1 MNSVGRACKL
11 PTVIVPVFNALDAL
25 DACLAS
31 LDRSLP
37 SGARVHVADD
47 ASTDPRI
54 ARLLDD
60 WKRRTSLACE
70 IVVRERNLGFVGNVN
85 RAFAECGNDDVVL
98 LNSDTV
104 ATTGWLQRIAACAAS
119 DPRIATITPW
129 SNNAEICSFPA
140 LCEDN
145 PIPDD
150 PDRVADAC
158 ASAGMPEYPELPTG
172 VGFCMY
178 IRRAALRQA
187 GDFDAVTFG
196 RGYGEENDFCL
207 RVAGI
212 GWRNVLCDDAYVV
225 HAGNASFGPLGERPG
240 GDNMRRLLARWPDY
254 QERVAGFIL
263 ADPLRPLRERIGRR
277 LAQLQSPRTQNDLFD

>member
-1 MNSVGRACKL
+1 MAEL
-11 PTVIVPVFNALDAL
+11 PTVIVPVFNALEAL

-31 LDRSLP
+31 LNRTLP
-37 SGARVHVADD
+37 ADARVHVADD

-54 ARLLDD
+54 ARLLED
-60 WKRRTSLACE
+60 WKQRTPLDAR

-85 RAFAECGNDDVVL
+85 HAFAETADADVVL
-98 LNSDTV
+98 FNSDAV
-104 ATTGWLQRIAACAAS
+104 ATRGWLQRIAACAAS
-119 DPRIATITPW
+119 DERIATITPW

-140 LCEDN
+140 MCEDN
-145 PIPDD
+145 PAPDD
-150 PDRVADAC
+150 PDGVARAC
-158 ASAGMPEYPELPTG
+158 ASTGPPEYPELPTG

-178 IRRAALRQA
+178 VRRAALHQV
-187 GDFDAVTFG
+187 GDFDATTFG

-225 HAGNASFGPLGERPG
+225 HAGNASFGPLGEKPG
-240 GDNMRRLLARWPDY
+240 GEAMRRLLTRWPDY

-263 ADPLRPLRERIGRR
+263 ADPLRPLRERISRR
-277 LAQLQSPRTQNDLFD
+277 LSQLRSPREQQGLFD